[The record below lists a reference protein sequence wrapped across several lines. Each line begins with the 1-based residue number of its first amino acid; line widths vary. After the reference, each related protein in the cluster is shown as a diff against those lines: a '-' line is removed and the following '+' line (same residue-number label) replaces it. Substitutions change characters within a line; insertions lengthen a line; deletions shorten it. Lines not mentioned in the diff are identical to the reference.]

1 MVDNKEIVP
10 QEKCIVDE
18 EYDLIK
24 KCCESAFQQRPKLSE
39 INKRLKEVLHHV
51 GMYHPGI
58 INVMTTTDV
67 IIFPETSLSQIGKEG
82 S

>member
-1 MVDNKEIVP
+1 MDNKEIVP

-39 INKRLKEVLHHV
+39 INKRLKEVLQHV
-51 GMYHPGI
+51 GMYHPGH
-58 INVMTTTDV
+58 INVITTTDT
-67 IIFPETSLSQIGKEG
+67 IISPGTSLNQVRI
-82 S
+82 